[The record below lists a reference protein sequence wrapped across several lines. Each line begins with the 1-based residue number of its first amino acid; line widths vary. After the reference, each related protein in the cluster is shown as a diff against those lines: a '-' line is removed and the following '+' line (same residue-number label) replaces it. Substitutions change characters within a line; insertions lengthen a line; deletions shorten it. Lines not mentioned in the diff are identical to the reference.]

1 MPNSKK
7 WTTPRIGTIT
17 FNHEYASPLP
27 GGGRLLT
34 MKQDQLKQ
42 FIVLRESLVQE
53 KAKLLARLAQIDKA
67 LNSPAAPAAP
77 TPAAK
82 PGRPAKAAPTAKPA
96 KAKGKGGRRK
106 HGEPGLL
113 QFVRQLT
120 VAKPLAKKEIVEAL
134 RKAGRSF
141 TKGYLDVVLYA
152 KGNFKRVDGKF
163 APPA

>member
-1 MPNSKK
+1 
-7 WTTPRIGTIT
+7 
-17 FNHEYASPLP
+17 
-27 GGGRLLT
+27 

-67 LNSPAAPAAP
+67 LNTPGAAPTAAPAA
-77 TPAAK
+77 K
-82 PGRPAKAAPTAKPA
+82 RGRPAKAAPAAKPA
-96 KAKGKGGRRK
+96 KARGKGGRRK
-106 HGEPGLL
+106 NGEPGLL

-120 VAKPLAKKEIVEAL
+120 ATKPLAKKEIADAL